1 MELIKLKGFYLGQ
14 PNGGEIDQHSGYVTV
29 DAKAGRAL
37 FYYFVESA
45 NSSTEPLSLA
55 ELGPYPVNTDGKCL
69 SHSKYARNSVKY
81 FIMCSSWSL
90 QQELDFPTRIH
101 HLTMT
106 RTAEDSYTLLVNWFE
121 RLPEYRAREFFL
133 AGESYAGHFV
143 PQACSIDPSIQ
154 QDFQSNFH
162 QFKRPSCDISVS
174 DTLKDSPLTVLPII
188 QELMRC
194 GIRVYICSG
203 DSDGRVP
210 TTSKRHSINKL
221 GALVNTTWYP
231 WHSQG
236 EMESFHLKQEA
247 RESIKD
253 E

>member
-29 DAKAGRAL
+29 DAKAGSAL

-45 NSSTEPLSLA
+45 NSSTEPLVLWLNGVNICSSLA

-162 QFKRPSCDISVS
+162 QFKRPSCA
-174 DTLKDSPLTVLPII
+174 
-188 QELMRC
+188 
-194 GIRVYICSG
+194 G

-236 EMESFHLKQEA
+236 EHSLSSLFLDGKLPSQT
-247 RESIKD
+247 RS
-253 E
+253 

>member
-1 MELIKLKGFYLGQ
+1 MDKIESLQLSTLDIITKSRQCLIAKRRQ

-133 AGESYAGHFV
+133 AGESYAGHCV

-162 QFKRPSCDISVS
+162 QFKRP
-174 DTLKDSPLTVLPII
+174 
-188 QELMRC
+188 
-194 GIRVYICSG
+194 YY
-203 DSDGRVP
+203 GRVP
-210 TTSKRHSINKL
+210 TRSTGYAMNKL
-221 GALVNTTWYP
+221 GAQVNTPWYP
-231 WHSQG
+231 WHTQG

>member
-133 AGESYAGHFV
+133 AGESYAGHCV

-162 QFKRPSCDISVS
+162 QFKRPYCENTARICTSSIDSLADYSRADEMRDKSLHLQWRFRWQSANKINRVRHEQTWSTSQYTLVS
-174 DTLKDSPLTVLPII
+174 LAHSRRGGILKLVIDPLLPSR
-188 QELMRC
+188 L
-194 GIRVYICSG
+194 
-203 DSDGRVP
+203 
-210 TTSKRHSINKL
+210 L
-221 GALVNTTWYP
+221 
-231 WHSQG
+231 
-236 EMESFHLKQEA
+236 SF
-247 RESIKD
+247 
-253 E
+253 

>member
-1 MELIKLKGFYLGQ
+1 MQSQTSWIFAESCIIIQLRHFNGQ
-14 PNGGEIDQHSGYVTV
+14 
-29 DAKAGRAL
+29 
-37 FYYFVESA
+37 
-45 NSSTEPLSLA
+45 SLA

-106 RTAEDSYTLLVNWFE
+106 RTAEDSYTLFVNWFE

-162 QFKRPSCDISVS
+162 QFKRPYCENTARIYTSVL
-174 DTLKDSPLTVLPII
+174 TWILLKCRNHFMQNVTGIPWQVLNH
-188 QELMRC
+188 
-194 GIRVYICSG
+194 
-203 DSDGRVP
+203 
-210 TTSKRHSINKL
+210 TSS
-221 GALVNTTWYP
+221 ATW
-231 WHSQG
+231 
-236 EMESFHLKQEA
+236 SFRAWLK
-247 RESIKD
+247 KNL
-253 E
+253 